1 MRGELTMNRRNTA
14 SKKLV
19 MSLLETSGSALSQDV
34 LEDKVKDKM
43 DRVTIYR
50 VLNRFCED
58 GIAHRFVSDD
68 GKYYY
73 ALCHNCQADH
83 HSDDHIHFRCL
94 QCNRVECLPN
104 KVKARLPGGYTKVNT
119 NYWISGY
126 CKDCGRTHPQ

>member
-1 MRGELTMNRRNTA
+1 MNRRNTA

-19 MSLLETSGSALSQDV
+19 MSLLETSDTALSQDV
-34 LEDKVKDKM
+34 LEDKVRDQM

-73 ALCHNCQADH
+73 ALCRDCKADH
-83 HSDDHIHFRCL
+83 HADEHIHFRCL
-94 QCNRVECLPN
+94 QCNRVECLPY
-104 KVKARLPGGYTKVNT
+104 KIKSRLPEGYTAVKT

-126 CKDCGRTHPQ
+126 CKGCSRMQTQ